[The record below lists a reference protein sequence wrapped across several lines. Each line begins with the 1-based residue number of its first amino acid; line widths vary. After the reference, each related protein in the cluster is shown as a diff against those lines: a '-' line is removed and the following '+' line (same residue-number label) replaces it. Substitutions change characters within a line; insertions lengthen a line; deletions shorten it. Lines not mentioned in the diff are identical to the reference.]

1 MGVALSNKM
10 PTRQIAEWSISGHWC
25 ARIRRLGLKLQKRF
39 KYGNPETG
47 TKKPLSL
54 KPSHCNRISR
64 SKSENIDEYLLRR
77 PPT

>member
-1 MGVALSNKM
+1 MTLSNNM

-25 ARIRRLGLKLQKRF
+25 ANIRRLGLKWQTQF

-47 TKKPLSL
+47 AEKPLSL

-64 SKSENIDEYLLRR
+64 SASENIDEYLSRR